1 MRRLSA
7 IFEPAAGNDG
17 KRLAASG
24 RYGRGGEPVRCVRLT
39 GRHQEGVRASD
50 AAPWFS
56 PGSSAPCE
64 RIAAISS
71 AGVIS

>member
-1 MRRLSA
+1 MDGVQVVRLSA
-7 IFEPAAGNDG
+7 IFKTAAGRDDDGEPA
-17 KRLAASG
+17 
-24 RYGRGGEPVRCVRLT
+24 RGARLT
-39 GRHQEGVRASD
+39 GRAGQVELRASN

-56 PGSSAPCE
+56 PCSSVPFE